1 MSGDAPTLSV
11 IIPSY
16 NTAPLVRQCL
26 RSILSRPRPVSVEII
41 AVDNG
46 SSDGTAELIR
56 NEFPEVKVIALPA
69 NHGYGAA
76 CNRGAQHAQ
85 GGILLFLNSDTQ
97 VQEGALDVVV
107 EAFRR
112 QPSPAA
118 VACHEVDPA
127 GNTVLSCY
135 SHHTLR
141 SGISFLTGYRLFK
154 REGDRYRVAGWDR
167 KTDRWVDNVSGF
179 AWAIRR
185 ETLNQLGGFDEELF
199 LYCEEQDMAMRLEP
213 LGGKIL
219 YCADAR
225 ILHLGGGSS
234 KPMGRFATRRQWVES
249 FVHLRRKHGVG
260 AGAWLD
266 RIVLYPFLLLWRV
279 GLAAGLDRGRRP
291 VDPKK

>member
-26 RSILSRPRPVSVEII
+26 RSILSLPRHISVEIVV
-41 AVDNG
+41 VDNG

-56 NEFPEVKVIALPA
+56 NEFPEVTVIAQPV
-69 NHGYGAA
+69 NCGYGAA
-76 CNRGAQHAQ
+76 CNRGAEQAR
-85 GGILLFLNSDTQ
+85 GEILLFLNSDTQ
-97 VQEGALDVVV
+97 IQNGTLDVVAK
-107 EAFRR
+107 AFR
-112 QPSPAA
+112 QEPSPTA
-118 VACHEVDPA
+118 VACHEVGPA

-154 REGDRYRVAGWDR
+154 GEGDRYRVAGWDR

-185 ETLNQLGGFDEELF
+185 ETLNQLGGFDEGLF
-199 LYCEEQDMAMRLEP
+199 LYCEEQDIAMRLRP

-219 YCADAR
+219 YCANAR

-234 KPMGRFATRRQWVES
+234 KLMGRYATRRQWVES
-249 FVHLRRKHGVG
+249 FVHLRRKHRVG

-266 RIVLYPFLLLWRV
+266 RIALYPFLLLWRV
-279 GLAAGLDRGRRP
+279 GFAAGLSGGRRP